1 MWVVIVVK
9 VRFDMYQ
16 IGNLCGYIS
25 GQVDTYV
32 CGWYGSGGEN
42 TFWYVLCTKLETC
55 VGSNKL
61 HDDW

>member
-42 TFWYVLCTKLETC
+42 TF
-55 VGSNKL
+55 
-61 HDDW
+61 